1 MEQLGDGVVS
11 GLDLSVE
18 DQLALSQASRV
29 HAESKRQRVASGIVD
44 ATREACQELIADGE
58 KVLKKARR
66 LEIEA
71 ERKHQAA
78 ETVVEKANTARA
90 EADAYSRKVKGDADA
105 FRTDAESQAERAV
118 AEAQQQAQEIL
129 ERARAAA
136 QQECTELKQQ
146 ASFKARQMLG
156 QAQVIRTAA
165 QEELEAHRIYVE
177 AARLNAESH
186 EVLVRARTK
195 LEEPP
200 QAQSEEGRPILESA
214 ERRRG
219 MDEAEGYKVVADELG
234 AIRKLASKATK
245 LPAKPPAASNGKRK
259 LASKATKLTV
269 KPPAASNSKR
279 KLASKA
285 TQLTVKPPAA
295 SNGKKP
301 ARKAK
306 SAS

>member
-1 MEQLGDGVVS
+1 MKPTNTRHERRKVKDMVEAKNNQEQQDTDLLCSSPVALLEQLEGGVAS
-11 GLDLSVE
+11 DLELSVE

-29 HAESKRQRVASGIVD
+29 QAEAERQRVAKGIVD

-58 KVLKKARR
+58 KVLNKAKR
-66 LEIEA
+66 LEVDA
-71 ERKHQAA
+71 ERKHRAA
-78 ETVVEKANTARA
+78 ESVIEKANTARA
-90 EADAYSRKVKGDADA
+90 EADAYSQKIRSEADACRADAD
-105 FRTDAESQAERAV
+105 SHAERTV
-118 AEAQQQAQEIL
+118 AEAQHQAQEIS

-136 QQECTELKQQ
+136 QRECAELKQQ
-146 ASFKARQMLG
+146 ATFEAKQMLG

-186 EVLVRARTK
+186 EVLVRARAK

-200 QAQSEEGRPILESA
+200 QDQFEECLPVLGSA
-214 ERRRG
+214 EKLQEV
-219 MDEAEGYKVVADELG
+219 DEKEKYNTISDELG
-234 AIRKLASKATK
+234 AMREK
-245 LPAKPPAASNGKRK
+245 
-259 LASKATKLTV
+259 ASKATKLTV
-269 KPPAASNSKR
+269 KPK
-279 KLASKA
+279 
-285 TQLTVKPPAA
+285 AA